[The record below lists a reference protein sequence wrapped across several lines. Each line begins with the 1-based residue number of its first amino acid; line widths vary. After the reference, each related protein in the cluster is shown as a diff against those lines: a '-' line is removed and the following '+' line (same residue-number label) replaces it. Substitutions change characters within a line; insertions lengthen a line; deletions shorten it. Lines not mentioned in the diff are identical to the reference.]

1 MQDLVPVDKTQIP
14 ALFTPGGLDAVLS
27 RLDADAR
34 SIVADVSTNKGRD
47 TIRST
52 AAKIAKTKT
61 LLDGL
66 GKDLTANL
74 KRQTAAVD
82 AERKAMRDRLDAL
95 KDDVRRP
102 LTEWEQAEESRVAG
116 HRERIA
122 DLVHAA
128 SYSPESAS
136 SELSAAL
143 ARIESVELGP
153 QWEEFEAEAARAKDS
168 AVATLRAAIETAKRR
183 EAEQAELVRLRAEAA
198 ERERQEREA
207 LNAREAAERAKAEAE
222 RIARE
227 AAEEVQRKAQA
238 ERLRAENERLQAER
252 DRAEAERR
260 AIEAEQ
266 RAKQAA
272 EDAERKA
279 REAAEDAERR
289 VQQAAEQERTR
300 AKAEAEH
307 VAAETAKRAADRE
320 HRARINTDA
329 ATALVAS
336 AGVSL
341 DQARAIVTAIA
352 RGAIPA
358 VSISY

>member
-1 MQDLVPVDKTQIP
+1 MQELVVAVDESQIP
-14 ALFTPGGLDAVLS
+14 ALFAPGGLDALLS
-27 RLDADAR
+27 QLDADAR
-34 SIVADVSTNKGRD
+34 SIVPDVSTKKGRD

-61 LLDGL
+61 YLDGL

-82 AERKAMRDRLDAL
+82 VERKAMRDRLDAL

-198 ERERQEREA
+198 ERERQEREGRIA
-207 LNAREAAERAKAEAE
+207 AEAAERAKAEAE
-222 RIARE
+222 CIARE
-227 AAEEVQRKAQA
+227 AAEEVERKAQA

-266 RAKQAA
+266 HAKQ
-272 EDAERKA
+272 
-279 REAAEDAERR
+279 AAEDAERR
-289 VQQAAEQERTR
+289 VQQAAEQERAR

-320 HRARINTDA
+320 HRARINTEA

-358 VSISY
+358 VGISY